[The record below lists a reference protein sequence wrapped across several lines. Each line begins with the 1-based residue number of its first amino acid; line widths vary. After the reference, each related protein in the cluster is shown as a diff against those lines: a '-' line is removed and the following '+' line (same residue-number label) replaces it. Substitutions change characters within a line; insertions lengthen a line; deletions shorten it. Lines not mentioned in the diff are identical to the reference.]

1 MELLTLGADLGEF
14 LLKRARSSAANAL
27 AYENEIRNIAKK
39 EGVEDVDGLIDELR
53 KVAEDV
59 GSTKFIT
66 RGKHLDEFGKLKAV
80 SKYEDEIRKLD
91 YEDAKFFD
99 EEGKVLSES
108 FSQKSKNTVS
118 FGKDD
123 LDSVIKNAGDNPK
136 RVILSHNHPTSTG
149 ISAEDIKIVFDKQLG
164 GIRAIAKDGNN
175 YFVKKVG
182 NISTDDFY
190 KTTSNVAKKVRT
202 ENPNIVKKAVLDRNS
217 KESKQLAQLLV
228 DGLIEELVKLKEIE
242 YIKYQ

>member
-1 MELLTLGADLGEF
+1 MFD
-14 LLKRARSSAANAL
+14 
-27 AYENEIRNIAKK
+27 
-39 EGVEDVDGLIDELR
+39 DLR

-66 RGKHLDEFGKLKAV
+66 KGKHLDDFGKLKQV
-80 SKYEDEIRKLD
+80 SKYEDEIRKLL
-91 YEDAKFFD
+91 YEDARFFD
-99 EEGKVLSES
+99 NKGKVLSES
-108 FSQKSKNTVS
+108 FSQKSKNSVS

-123 LDSVIKNAGDNPK
+123 LEKIIKNARGNPRK
-136 RVILSHNHPTSTG
+136 VILTHNHPTSTG
-149 ISAEDIKIVFDKQLG
+149 ISAEDIKIVFDLQFG

-175 YFVKKVG
+175 YFLKKIG
-182 NISTDDFY
+182 NMSDVDFY
-190 KTTSNVAKKVRT
+190 KTTSNIAKKVRT
-202 ENPNIVKKAVLDRNS
+202 ENPDIVIKAVSDRNS